1 MNDPAQCIRYEVIKI
16 GFKKEDGGHKSDLI
30 DLSRE
35 LSH

>member
-1 MNDPAQCIRYEVIKI
+1 MNESPECIRYEVIKI
-16 GFKKEDGGHKSDLI
+16 GLKKEDGGHKSNLI